1 MRRAVFVALAGALL
15 VSAAYAEQGL
25 PPEDQVQIV
34 LDEHPMVL
42 AAKART
48 DAARANAKALR
59 AGPSEFTLTTT
70 MVRRSVDLEGR
81 YSEYD
86 ATLTRPFRLPGKAKL
101 DRAAGDYG
109 VTAAENRA
117 EDAKHQMAILLAD
130 LWWDWLGAAAEEGV
144 DRQAT
149 ENLTRSLNSVRRR
162 VELRDASQLEADQA
176 EAALGAAH
184 LQAEQSAGRV
194 AFARVRISS
203 QFPGLTLPERPDQ
216 LPSPT
221 LPDGGLLPMRDLVI
235 ARSHEIAAAKAE
247 ADRMQALS
255 DRARRDKVAD
265 PSLGVRAFSE
275 RSGQEKGVGVIASI
289 PIGGGHR
296 KALADKAASEAIA
309 AAAEAAAVT
318 FDVQEMADG
327 GYAKAQAAWD
337 AWLRSRD
344 GAKAQVAAVLKMRRG
359 YDLGA
364 IDLAD
369 LLTSERQTQDMFR
382 SEAQA
387 RTEALRAITR
397 LRIDSHELWIGD
409 DEVAANL

>member
-1 MRRAVFVALAGALL
+1 MKCAIAIALASTLFAS
-15 VSAAYAEQGL
+15 VVYAEQGL
-25 PPEDQVQIV
+25 PPEEQVQIV
-34 LDEHPMVL
+34 LDEHPIVL

-59 AGPSEFTLTTT
+59 AGPNEITLTTT
-70 MVRRSVDLEGR
+70 AVRRSVDIGGP
-81 YSEYD
+81 YGEYD
-86 ATLTRPFRLPGKAKL
+86 ATLTRAFRLPGKAKL

-117 EDAKHQMAILLAD
+117 EDAKHQMAVLLAD
-130 LWWDWLGAAAEEGV
+130 LWWDWLGAAAEESV
-144 DRQAT
+144 DRQAA
-149 ENLTRSLNSVRRR
+149 ENLSRSLSSVKRR

-176 EAALGAAH
+176 EAALGTAR

-194 AFARVRISS
+194 AFAFARLSS
-203 QFPGLTLPERPDQ
+203 QFPGLALPERPQ
-216 LPSPT
+216 NIPSPA
-221 LPDGGLLPMRDLVI
+221 LPEGGLLPLRDLVV

-247 ADRMQALS
+247 ADRMQAMS

-265 PSLGVRAFSE
+265 PSFGVRAFSE
-275 RSGQEKGVGVIASI
+275 RGGQEKGVGVIASI
-289 PIGGGHR
+289 PIGGSHR
-296 KALADKAASEAIA
+296 AALADKAANEARA
-309 AAAEAAAVT
+309 ALAESSAVAY
-318 FDVQEMADG
+318 DVEEMANG

-344 GAKAQVAAVLKMRRG
+344 GAKAQVAAVLKVRRG

-369 LLTSERQTQDMFR
+369 LLISERQTQDMFR

-409 DEVAANL
+409 SE